1 MRLSYFFVSY
11 FCLSHHIIFVRIMPH
26 EVSMRSK
33 EKLLEAMF
41 IPGDAVCKEYS
52 LTMVGN
58 SQLFVEGVEA
68 VKELSTELIKLR
80 VRKGFLVVTGEKLH
94 VDSLKLYS

>member
-1 MRLSYFFVSY
+1 
-11 FCLSHHIIFVRIMPH
+11 MPH

-68 VKELSTELIKLR
+68 VKELSTELIKLS

-94 VDSLKLYS
+94 VEYYGDGEIMVRGQLKAIQLI

>member
-1 MRLSYFFVSY
+1 
-11 FCLSHHIIFVRIMPH
+11 MPH

-94 VDSLKLYS
+94 VKYYGDGEIMVRGQLKAIQLI